1 MLRIRLRRMGAKHR
15 PHYRLVVSESTRTP
29 RARVNEVLGTYN
41 PGTNPA
47 TVRVDLAR
55 VDHWVGRGAHP
66 SLTVARLIERA
77 RRAAASA

>member
-15 PHYRLVVSESTRTP
+15 PYYRLVVSESTRTP

-41 PGTNPA
+41 PGTRPS
-47 TVRVDLAR
+47 TVRIDLER
-55 VDHWVGRGAHP
+55 VDHWVGCGAHP

-77 RRAAASA
+77 RRTQVGA